1 MTKYFFL
8 LILISLSCNP
18 REETFTLEPHEGFVE
33 VTGGKIWY
41 KVIGNGPGIPL
52 VALHGGPGSRSCGYV
67 EPFGLIADERPVII
81 FDQLE
86 SGNSDRPNDTTLWKL
101 PYFVKQVEAIRDALH
116 LKKFHL
122 LGSSWGGAVAVEFML
137 TASTEEIASVI
148 FSGPL
153 LSSPQWMKD
162 SKILISR
169 LSEAV
174 QDTLAKYDSLEDFSH
189 PEYLAAT
196 DTFYANFL
204 TRKEWPRTSVPED
217 CEGVAG
223 SNKNIYEYMW
233 GPTEFKAMGT
243 LKTFD
248 RVDRLHTIK
257 KPVLFIG
264 GEYDEVLPET
274 LRYYQS
280 LVPGSEVSVTPD
292 AAHAQLTDN
301 PAQYTK
307 AISAFMKKVEQVN
320 E

>member
-1 MTKYFFL
+1 
-8 LILISLSCNP
+8 
-18 REETFTLEPHEGFVE
+18 VE
-33 VTGGKIWY
+33 Y
-41 KVIGNGPGIPL
+41 
-52 VALHGGPGSRSCGYV
+52 
-67 EPFGLIADERPVII
+67 
-81 FDQLE
+81 
-86 SGNSDRPNDTTLWKL
+86 
-101 PYFVKQVEAIRDALH
+101 
-116 LKKFHL
+116 
-122 LGSSWGGAVAVEFML
+122 ML
-137 TASTEEIASVI
+137 TARTEEIASVI

-162 SKILISR
+162 SKVLISR
-169 LSEAV
+169 LSGAV
-174 QDTLAKYDSLEDFSH
+174 QDTLTKYDEIGDFHH

-204 TRKEWPRTSVPED
+204 TRKEWPRTIVPDD
-217 CEGVAG
+217 CIGVPG

-233 GPTEFKAMGT
+233 GPTEFKATGT

-248 RVDRLHTIK
+248 RIDQLHTLQ

-280 LVPGSEVSVTPD
+280 LVPGSEVSITPD

-301 PAQYTK
+301 PGEYTK
-307 AISAFMKKVEQVN
+307 AISAFMKRVEGKH